1 MRMSSRRR
9 ASHASAGQA
18 KVDEAVAA
26 TLANADVLAIGLV
39 AHRRAHPER
48 CLVVLPRAT
57 LGDLGA
63 QAFERE
69 VQHRGAHLLADSLAL
84 VAEAEPRA
92 GLDCLGDAR
101 SSLPEMPCIPTT
113 SPSTTVTNDEV
124 PRLGLPL
131 RPDAPVELQGAAG
144 GSFGTA
150 FGPGDRERHEV
161 RVVHAVGRER
171 GELGEV
177 LVTRRS
183 ELDPRR
189 HDPQLEQGPVG
200 RAHRDSVRFS
210 AVRHKRFGEPSTEPV
225 RSLHVMGRAPLV
237 LADEASVAA
246 AYRAHGPELYR
257 AAVRS
262 LSDGPLAEEAVQEVF
277 VRAWRAADRYDP
289 LVASLRTWLFAI
301 LRNVVVD
308 MARARA
314 VRPQLASEALAD
326 RDAAS
331 GIDEFDRALASW
343 QVEEALLRVSDEHR
357 VALVEVHVRGRPYG
371 EVAADL
377 GVPVGTLKS
386 RVYYGLKALR
396 LALEELGW
404 VDDE

>member
-1 MRMSSRRR
+1 MS
-9 ASHASAGQA
+9 
-18 KVDEAVAA
+18 
-26 TLANADVLAIGLV
+26 
-39 AHRRAHPER
+39 
-48 CLVVLPRAT
+48 
-57 LGDLGA
+57 
-63 QAFERE
+63 
-69 VQHRGAHLLADSLAL
+69 
-84 VAEAEPRA
+84 
-92 GLDCLGDAR
+92 
-101 SSLPEMPCIPTT
+101 
-113 SPSTTVTNDEV
+113 
-124 PRLGLPL
+124 
-131 RPDAPVELQGAAG
+131 
-144 GSFGTA
+144 
-150 FGPGDRERHEV
+150 
-161 RVVHAVGRER
+161 
-171 GELGEV
+171 
-177 LVTRRS
+177 
-183 ELDPRR
+183 
-189 HDPQLEQGPVG
+189 
-200 RAHRDSVRFS
+200 
-210 AVRHKRFGEPSTEPV
+210 
-225 RSLHVMGRAPLV
+225 RAPLV

-262 LSDGPLAEEAVQEVF
+262 LADGPLAEEAVQEVF

-289 LVASLRTWLFAI
+289 MLSSLRTWLFAI

-314 VRPQLASEALAD
+314 VRPQLASDALAG
-326 RDAAS
+326 RDTAS

-371 EVAADL
+371 DVAADL

>member
-1 MRMSSRRR
+1 MSD
-9 ASHASAGQA
+9 SAPF
-18 KVDEAVAA
+18 VTSD
-26 TLANADVLAIGLV
+26 LV
-39 AHRRAHPER
+39 NHRRNA
-48 CLVVLPRAT
+48 
-57 LGDLGA
+57 
-63 QAFERE
+63 
-69 VQHRGAHLLADSLAL
+69 
-84 VAEAEPRA
+84 
-92 GLDCLGDAR
+92 
-101 SSLPEMPCIPTT
+101 
-113 SPSTTVTNDEV
+113 
-124 PRLGLPL
+124 
-131 RPDAPVELQGAAG
+131 
-144 GSFGTA
+144 
-150 FGPGDRERHEV
+150 
-161 RVVHAVGRER
+161 
-171 GELGEV
+171 
-177 LVTRRS
+177 
-183 ELDPRR
+183 
-189 HDPQLEQGPVG
+189 
-200 RAHRDSVRFS
+200 
-210 AVRHKRFGEPSTEPV
+210 V
-225 RSLHVMGRAPLV
+225 RSLHVMNRAPLV

-289 LVASLRTWLFAI
+289 LLASLRTWLFAI

-371 EVAADL
+371 DVAADL